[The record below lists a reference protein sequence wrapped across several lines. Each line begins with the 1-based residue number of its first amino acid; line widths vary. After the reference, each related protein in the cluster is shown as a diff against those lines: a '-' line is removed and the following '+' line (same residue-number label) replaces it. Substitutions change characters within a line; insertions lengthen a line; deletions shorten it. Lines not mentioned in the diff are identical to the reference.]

1 MSSEPVDKRRASK
14 EKLPWYINPA
24 TYKVAALMLRVAQE
38 LIDLFS

>member
-24 TYKVAALMLRVAQE
+24 TYRLAALMLRVAKE
-38 LIDLFS
+38 LMDFFS